1 MIEMIDAVKCPH
13 CGEVTDIGGL
23 VGPNTN
29 DCPKCGKPALV
40 QDPQPAI
47 PATTTQ
53 PTQGVFMDNFQAPNL
68 VGIIMQA
75 LEQHIEAMVDK
86 RFTERMAEIQIE
98 MPDLE
103 EIKDS
108 LTEAIDEKMS
118 EIKDEFQEM
127 IDEKISDHTNEYD
140 HDEYDETVRTVDN
153 AELDDIDE
161 KIKDTLRGLSL
172 SINL

>member
-1 MIEMIDAVKCPH
+1 
-13 CGEVTDIGGL
+13 
-23 VGPNTN
+23 
-29 DCPKCGKPALV
+29 
-40 QDPQPAI
+40 
-47 PATTTQ
+47 
-53 PTQGVFMDNFQAPNL
+53 MDNFQAPNL

-118 EIKDEFQEM
+118 EIKDEINDM
-127 IDEKISDHTNEYD
+127 IDEKISDHTSEYD
-140 HDEYDETVRTVDN
+140 HDEYDQCVRDVEN
-153 AELDDIDE
+153 AELDDIDQ
-161 KIKDTLRGLSL
+161 KIKDVVRSARFEA
-172 SINL
+172 NFY

>member
-1 MIEMIDAVKCPH
+1 MIEMIEP
-13 CGEVTDIGGL
+13 T
-23 VGPNTN
+23 T
-29 DCPKCGKPALV
+29 
-40 QDPQPAI
+40 
-47 PATTTQ
+47 PATPTQ

-68 VGIIMQA
+68 IGIIMQA

-118 EIKDEFQEM
+118 EIKDEINDM
-127 IDEKISDHTNEYD
+127 IDEKISDHTSEYD
-140 HDEYDETVRTVDN
+140 HDEYDQCVRNVDD
-153 AELDDIDE
+153 AELDDIE
-161 KIKDTLRGLSL
+161 AKIKDVMRGMTITLDV
-172 SINL
+172 

>member
-40 QDPQPAI
+40 QDPQPAT
-47 PATTTQ
+47 PATPTQ

-86 RFTERMAEIQIE
+86 RFNERMAGVSA
-98 MPDLE
+98 PSLDD
-103 EIKDS
+103 IKD
-108 LTEAIDEKMS
+108 AIT
-118 EIKDEFQEM
+118 EM
-127 IDEKISDHTNEYD
+127 IDEKISDHTSEYD

-153 AELDDIDE
+153 ADLDDIDH
-161 KIKDTLRGLSL
+161 KIKDLLRGASV
-172 SINL
+172 SINV